1 MCGAPPSRCCL
12 YRERRKSKCT
22 LQCKVIMLVNLSRR
36 IYNSL
41 FCRKQRPPEATMED
55 TISGGSQL
63 DEPRGTNGQVGDSGS
78 SETDALRLPEATM
91 EDTISG
97 GSQLDEPR
105 GTNGQVGDSGSSETD
120 ALRCTDGMPQ
130 GLVRMSVNRDAV
142 CYNMSH
148 RQRGHCVIFN
158 HRHFDQHTGLGERN
172 GTDRDREQA
181 QELFKNLGF
190 QVTVYNDLT
199 VKEVKKKL
207 KGLAVD
213 VNHSECDALAV
224 VFMSHGEKNVL
235 WGRDDTFKSDYLFE
249 NFKADRCPTLAG
261 KPKLFFIQACRG
273 EKLDAGTTLQRD
285 ELDSGCQSSYKIP
298 NSADFLECWSTIP
311 GHYSWR
317 NSANGSWFIQ
327 SLVKVL
333 TQDSA
338 REDLLSMMT
347 SVNRHLILNFES
359 DCPKEQDM
367 HEKKQAAYIVSTLM
381 RKVYFNS
388 DCSPG
393 VGK

>member
-207 KGLAVD
+207 KG
-213 VNHSECDALAV
+213 
-224 VFMSHGEKNVL
+224 
-235 WGRDDTFKSDYLFE
+235 R
-249 NFKADRCPTLAG
+249 
-261 KPKLFFIQACRG
+261 
-273 EKLDAGTTLQRD
+273 
-285 ELDSGCQSSYKIP
+285 
-298 NSADFLECWSTIP
+298 
-311 GHYSWR
+311 HYSWR

-359 DCPKEQDM
+359 DCPKKHEEEQDM